1 MGEVSKAADDV
12 RKHKDRALELLERG
26 KRDAAIGELRAVL
39 AIAPS
44 DLFARQKLGDVL
56 VRVGLGGEAIEHF
69 AALAGRWAAEGQV
82 LKAIAMAHTILQID
96 PLHTETQRA
105 LADLVARRDGGLD
118 AKALPRSMQAAFSL
132 PPPAPREG
140 APRDDARR
148 DEAAELARIP
158 LFSELDAASF
168 VVLLPLL
175 ERRSMREGETIV
187 TEGERGDA
195 MFAVVTGAVRVQRRL
210 DSGALQPIAQMG
222 EGTFFGEMAL
232 VADVPRFA
240 DVVASVDG
248 ELLVIRRGALERL
261 VTLQPAAR
269 DVLMRFHHARL
280 NTNLLR
286 AAPMFLSVPA
296 EERVRLLGATS
307 VISYPADAP
316 IVQQGEPS
324 AGVHVILRG
333 TCEVLHET
341 PQGPRPLPLM
351 GEGDVFGEIALLS
364 NAPSSATVRAVGP
377 CVVLRI
383 EPGVARELLRHRPLL
398 VALTALGQQ
407 RLVRSRAVLG
417 GGVV

>member
-1 MGEVSKAADDV
+1 MSDVSKALVTPEEV
-12 RKHKDRALELLERG
+12 RRGKDRALELLERG
-26 KRDAAIGELRAVL
+26 KRDAAIVELRAVL

-44 DLFARQKLGDVL
+44 DVFARQKLGDVL
-56 VRVGLGGEAIEHF
+56 VRLGRGGEAVEHF

-118 AKALPRSMQAAFSL
+118 ARSLPRAMQAAFSL
-132 PPPAPREG
+132 PPARAE
-140 APRDDARR
+140 APRDPSS
-148 DEAAELARIP
+148 ELARIP
-158 LFSELDAASF
+158 LFSELDPASF
-168 VVLLPLL
+168 VELLPLL
-175 ERRSMREGETIV
+175 ERRPMREGETIV

-210 DSGALQPIAQMG
+210 DSGALQPIAQLG

-232 VADVPRFA
+232 IADVPRFA

-248 ELLVIRRGALERL
+248 ELLMIRRGALEKL
-261 VTLQPAAR
+261 VALQPAAR
-269 DVLMRFHHARL
+269 EVLLRFHHARL

-286 AAPMFLSVPA
+286 AAPMFLSVPP
-296 EERVRLLGATS
+296 EERARLLGATS
-307 VISYPADAP
+307 VLSFAADQP
-316 IVQQGEPS
+316 IVLQGEPS

-341 PQGPRPLPLM
+341 PQGPRSLPLM

-364 NAPSSATVRAVGP
+364 AAPSTATVRAVGP

-383 EPGVARELLRHRPLL
+383 EPDVARDLLRHRPLL

-407 RLVRSRAVLG
+407 RLVRSRARLG